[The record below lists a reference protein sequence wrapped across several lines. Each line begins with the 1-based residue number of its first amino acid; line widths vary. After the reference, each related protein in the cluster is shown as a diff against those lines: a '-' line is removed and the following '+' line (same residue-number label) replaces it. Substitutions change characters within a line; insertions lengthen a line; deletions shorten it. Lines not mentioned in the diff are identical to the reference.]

1 MLVISGKLH
10 PRPQVTDYQGAGAS
24 TKVDRE
30 GLAALAAETGLE
42 ISVCHLPPGTSKWN
56 KIEHRLFSQITR
68 NWRGRPLNS
77 LATIINLIGS
87 TTTST
92 GLTVTA
98 HLDTADYPTGIKI
111 SDEDVRTSRSP
122 ATLGTATGT
131 IASTQ
136 GATRPNRPDLIH
148 YDPPTAPR
156 SLLGSRGHLWRTAHS
171 VA

>member
-1 MLVISGKLH
+1 MARRRLLNLGDSHMAPAPTASKTPLLDRRDRRS
-10 PRPQVTDYQGAGAS
+10 PACQGAGAS

-111 SDEDVRTSRSP
+111 SDEDMKNLP
-122 ATLGTATGT
+122 
-131 IASTQ
+131 I
-136 GATRPNRPDLIH
+136 TRDAWHGDWNYCVHPRRDTPE
-148 YDPPTAPR
+148 PP
-156 SLLGSRGHLWRTAHS
+156 
-171 VA
+171 